1 MRHTAGFAADGGKD
15 KHVEAQPV
23 STQPSPGLGIE
34 IEGLLLLKWLVQCC
48 ALANQP
54 WAARPQA
61 VPLVLAS
68 ESAVEVEEGDMG
80 HAAPSDKGLPRIW
93 WPTWHP

>member
-1 MRHTAGFAADGGKD
+1 MRHTAGFAADEGTG

-23 STQPSPGLGIE
+23 PTQPSPGLGL
-34 IEGLLLLKWLVQCC
+34 EGLLLLKWLVQCC
-48 ALANQP
+48 ALADQP

-61 VPLVLAS
+61 APLLLAS

-80 HAAPSDKGLPRIW
+80 HAAPADKGLP
-93 WPTWHP
+93 